1 MKKYLFFGLVF
12 TFIISCSTQKNSA
25 TSSSDSISQ
34 KKDTIQI
41 ANQELEY
48 EVIIIDVG
56 FYSWLANQA
65 RPRGF
70 YSEGYLE
77 SRNQLFV
84 QEWNSRARQ
93 PQRYDQNLY
102 EMQIDYDRNT
112 HYGYEVNYLLFNYFT
127 FFQINYKQQLVPGFS
142 PRL

>member
-12 TFIISCSTQKNSA
+12 TFIISCSTQKDRAN
-25 TSSSDSISQ
+25 SSSDSISQ
-34 KKDTIQI
+34 KNDTIQI